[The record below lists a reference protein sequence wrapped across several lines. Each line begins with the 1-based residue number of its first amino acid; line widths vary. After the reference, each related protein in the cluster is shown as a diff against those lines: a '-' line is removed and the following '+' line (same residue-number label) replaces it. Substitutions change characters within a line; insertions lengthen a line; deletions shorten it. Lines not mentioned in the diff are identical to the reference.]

1 MYNLFL
7 SLAAGAV
14 TALIIAASTSYGWV
28 AAVFPGFIVATALYV
43 LIAFRVRKRLEAI
56 NEVVQQSLQA
66 RHVEKAIQ
74 ALQGGFSLAPW
85 QFLVAGQLHAS
96 IGMLRYLTEES
107 PDASLPELEAGQ
119 PRGWLPRL
127 VNRDWLSRAI
137 LAAARYRKRDLDG
150 ALHLMTEACRVGE
163 KEGLCWSVHAWILE
177 KEGRHDEAIRILG
190 RGATLSPKDEKLKES
205 LQALQNGKKLKLW
218 KLYGE
223 QWYQFRLEPPRMEMD
238 PAAARSRRQ
247 LFRKR

>member
-1 MYNLFL
+1 MYNLLL
-7 SLAAGAV
+7 SLAAGV
-14 TALIIAASTSYGWV
+14 LV
-28 AAVFPGFIVATALYV
+28 AAAIALGTSFGWAAAIFPGLLVATALYV
-43 LIAFRVRKRLEAI
+43 FVAFRVRKRLEAI
-56 NEVVQQSLQA
+56 NEVVQRELQA

-85 QFLVAGQLHAS
+85 QFLVGSQLHAS
-96 IGMLRYLTEES
+96 IGMLRYLTEEVE
-107 PDASLPELEAGQ
+107 AALPELEAGQ
-119 PRGWLPRL
+119 PRGWLARL

-150 ALHLMTEACRVGE
+150 ALALLEDAARVGE
-163 KEGLCWSVHAWILE
+163 KEGLCWSVWAWILE
-177 KEGRHDEAIRILG
+177 KEDRHEEAIRVLG
-190 RGATLSPKDEKLKES
+190 RGAAALPKDEKLKES